1 MKKNNFNRVGSEA
14 QYDPRTIEEIVKD
27 FLEHSNSPFAVA
39 YRQQKARQKATRTEG
54 LHPNTMMGVNLKT
67 LLLHDTVV
75 KLDKDY
81 RGVLHRD
88 VECDE
93 FLYDEHYTFI
103 ETAPQKAVKRNPQV
117 FDGHYITITRWADGS
132 LHPHLKHIDIG
143 DGFDVIGY
151 ATAVGNEL
159 LWALESLIEKLHK
172 KNRP

>member
-1 MKKNNFNRVGSEA
+1 MKKN
-14 QYDPRTIEEIVKD
+14 
-27 FLEHSNSPFAVA
+27 
-39 YRQQKARQKATRTEG
+39 
-54 LHPNTMMGVNLKT
+54 TMLGVNLKT
-67 LLLHDTVV
+67 LLRHDTVV

-103 ETAPQKAVKRNPQV
+103 ETAPQTAVKRNPQV

-143 DGFDVIGY
+143 DGFDVVSY
-151 ATAVGNEL
+151 ATTVANEL
-159 LWALESLIEKLHK
+159 LWALEGLIEKLHK